1 VKKLLEKINLVI
13 GFDQKEAIAYHVF
26 CQSIIEKSTIP
37 VQILPLALNT
47 LSKYSESHFDGS
59 NTFIYSR
66 FLTPF
71 LMNFS
76 GWAIFA
82 DGDMICKS
90 DLAELWRL
98 RDPKKAV
105 QVVKHDYKT
114 KQSIKYLGN
123 KNLDYPKKNWS
134 SLIMWNCEHPKHK
147 LLTPK
152 FIKNQTGPY
161 LHRFSWL
168 EDDEIGELNA
178 EWNWLAIEYKEN
190 INAKLIHYTLGTPC
204 FKDYKTSE
212 MSDEWHR
219 VLSNLNE
226 GIEK

>member
-1 VKKLLEKINLVI
+1 LLEKINLVI

-47 LSKYSESHFDGS
+47 LSEYSESHLDGS
-59 NTFIYSR
+59 NAFIYSR

-82 DGDMICKS
+82 DGDMVCKS
-90 DLAELWRL
+90 DLAELWKL
-98 RDPKKAV
+98 RDPNKAL

-114 KQSIKYLGN
+114 KRSIKYLGN
-123 KNLDYPKKNWS
+123 KNDDYPRKNWS
-134 SLIMWNCEHPKHK
+134 SLILWNCEHPKHK

-152 FIKNQTGPY
+152 FVKNQVGSY

-168 EDDEIGELNA
+168 DDDEIGELNA
-178 EWNWLAIEYKEN
+178 EWNWLAIEYN
-190 INAKLIHYTLGTPC
+190 DNTNAKLIHYTLGTPC
-204 FKDYKTSE
+204 FIEYKTSS
-212 MSDEWHR
+212 MSDEWHQTY
-219 VLSNLNE
+219 SKLNE
-226 GIEK
+226 GIEE